1 MHRVMLPCRY
11 EWKHLLPLVSLYID
25 LAVQDF
31 EAESA
36 VEVKPWSCNLA
47 MDTFGGGSDRKNK
60 KSPCD
65 QSFPE
70 RHENPST

>member
-1 MHRVMLPCRY
+1 MLPCRY
-11 EWKHLLPLVSLYID
+11 EWRHLLPLVSLYID

-47 MDTFGGGSDRKNK
+47 VDTFGCELNCKHKR
-60 KSPCD
+60 SPCD
-65 QSFPE
+65 QSILE
-70 RHENPST
+70 RHENPGI